1 MLDNIVPIKNETKQ
15 ETENEKRN
23 FIGAILHFFI
33 GGILLN
39 LSDKFKNIGSILRKF
54 INKN

>member
-1 MLDNIVPIKNETKQ
+1 MLDNIVPTKNENQ
-15 ETENEKRN
+15 AGNEKRKTK
-23 FIGAILHFFI
+23 LFI

-54 INKN
+54 RNKN

>member
-1 MLDNIVPIKNETKQ
+1 MKI
-15 ETENEKRN
+15 